1 MFSNEIALKDI
12 VPALSLAISPCP
24 NDTLMFDAL
33 LNSKIASG
41 EISFNTE
48 YHDIEQLNNG
58 LLSGKWDVAKM
69 SASAFPLVRKEYVML
84 QTGMAMGFGNGPLIV
99 ARDPKL
105 DLNSLEG
112 TMLIPGIHT
121 TANLLLT
128 RFFPNIKNKKEVV
141 FCDILHM
148 LEADEAAAG
157 LIIHESRFTYQQHGL
172 HKIADMGELWFKQ
185 TKMPLPLGVIVARRS
200 LENDVIQKFE
210 MLLRDSVI
218 HGLQNRAD
226 AMSYIRSH
234 AQETADDVINQH
246 IDLYVNRFSSEPGQ
260 DGIQAVLALLQ
271 SLPENHSLSLHDIFS
286 PWVN

>member
-1 MFSNEIALKDI
+1 M
-12 VPALSLAISPCP
+12 PALSLAISPCP

-33 LNSKIASG
+33 VNSKIASG

-58 LLSGKWDVAKM
+58 LMSGKWEVAKM
-69 SASAFPLVRKEYVML
+69 SAAAFPLVMKDYVML

-99 ARDPKL
+99 AKNAEI
-105 DLNSLEG
+105 DLNSFKD

-128 RFFPNIKNKKEVV
+128 KFFSNITNKNEVL
-141 FCDILHM
+141 FSDILPL
-148 LEADEAAAG
+148 LEAGKAAAG
-157 LIIHESRFTYQQHGL
+157 LIIHESRFTYPQYGL
-172 HKIADMGELWFKQ
+172 HKIADMGELWFHQ
-185 TKMPLPLGVIVARRS
+185 TKIPLPLGVIVARRS
-200 LENDVIQKFE
+200 LGFELIRKLE
-210 MLLRDSVI
+210 MLLQESVI
-218 HGLQNRAD
+218 YGLQHRDD

-234 AQETADDVINQH
+234 AQETDDDVINHH
-246 IDLYVNRFSSEPGQ
+246 IDLYVNQFSSEPGQ
-260 DGIQAVLALLQ
+260 DGLQAVLTLLQ

>member
-1 MFSNEIALKDI
+1 MFSNEIALKYI
-12 VPALSLAISPCP
+12 MPALSLAISPCP

-33 LNSKIASG
+33 VNSKIASG
-41 EISFNTE
+41 KISFNTE

-58 LLSGKWDVAKM
+58 LLSGNWDVAKM
-69 SASAFPLVRKEYVML
+69 SAAAFPLVRKEYVML
-84 QTGMAMGFGNGPLIV
+84 PSGMAMGFGNGPLIV
-99 ARDPKL
+99 ARDPEI
-105 DLNSLEG
+105 DLNSIDG

-128 RFFPNIKNKKEVV
+128 RFFPNIKNKKEVL
-141 FCDILHM
+141 FSDILSM
-148 LEADEAAAG
+148 IEAGKAAAG
-157 LIIHESRFTYQQHGL
+157 LIIHESRFTYRQHGL
-172 HKIADMGELWFKQ
+172 HKIADMGELWFNQ

-200 LENDVIQKFE
+200 LGNELIQKLE
-210 MLLRDSVI
+210 MLLQASVI
-218 HGLQNRAD
+218 YGLQHRDD

-234 AQETADDVINQH
+234 AQETAEDVICKH

-260 DGIQAVLALLQ
+260 EGLQAVLTLLQ